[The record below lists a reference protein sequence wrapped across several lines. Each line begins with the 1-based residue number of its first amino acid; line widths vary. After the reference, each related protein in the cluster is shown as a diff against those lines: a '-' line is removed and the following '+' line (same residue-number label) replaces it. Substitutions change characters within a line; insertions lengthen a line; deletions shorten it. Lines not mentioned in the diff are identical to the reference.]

1 MQRGRQSFCHTRLR
15 GRGVRTKRKPFARLL
30 PFGGQQ
36 MRGLIKFC
44 ARAQKMGHR
53 ALDREARTG
62 RLHSARL
69 P

>member
-1 MQRGRQSFCHTRLR
+1 MQRGRQTFCDTRLG
-15 GRGVRTKRKPFARLL
+15 GRGVRANRKPFARLL
-30 PFGGQQ
+30 PFGSEQ

-44 ARAQKMGHR
+44 ARAQKMRHR

-62 RLHSARL
+62 RPHRARL